1 MGGKNAPL
9 QPEQSIS
16 GVIQVL
22 TEFEHDKNNGK
33 FITDSNGLD
42 FIERKLNF
50 H

>member
-33 FITDSNGLD
+33 FIDYEGNDLQW
-42 FIERKLNF
+42 
-50 H
+50 